1 MTIALIAAMDRNR
14 TIGIGNKLPWRL
26 PAEMAYF
33 KRMTLGK
40 TVLMGRKTFE
50 SLPKPLVDR
59 RNVVLT
65 RQQDFQPEGCE
76 VVHSVEEALELCKN
90 DELMVIGGADI
101 YAQMLP
107 YADTILLTE
116 VDTIIEGGDAFFPA
130 FSESEWQ
137 IMESDSR
144 ASEEKNRYAFTF
156 QTFKRREMQ
165 LFALDANI

>member
-1 MTIALIAAMDRNR
+1 MTITLIAAMDCNR

-33 KRMTLGK
+33 KKMTLGK

-50 SLPKPLVDR
+50 SLPKPLTDR

-65 RQQDFQPEGCE
+65 RQHGFQPEGCE
-76 VVHSVEEALELCKN
+76 VVHSVEEALRLCKD

-116 VDTIIEGGDAFFPA
+116 VNTIIEGGDAFFPM
-130 FSESEWQ
+130 FSESQWKLVESESR
-137 IMESDSR
+137 ESD
-144 ASEEKNRYAFTF
+144 EKNKYAFTF
-156 QTFKRREMQ
+156 QTFKRHEQ
-165 LFALDANI
+165 

>member
-1 MTIALIAAMDRNR
+1 MAIALIAAMDRNR
-14 TIGIGNKLPWRL
+14 TIGIENKLPWRL

-130 FSESEWQ
+130 FSESQWQ

-144 ASEEKNRYAFTF
+144 DSDEKNRYAFTF
-156 QTFKRREMQ
+156 QTFKRRGM
-165 LFALDANI
+165 

>member
-1 MTIALIAAMDRNR
+1 MAIALIAAMDRNR
-14 TIGIGNKLPWRL
+14 TIGIENKLPWRL

-130 FSESEWQ
+130 FSESQWQ

-144 ASEEKNRYAFTF
+144 DSDEKNRYAFTF
-156 QTFKRREMQ
+156 QTFKRREK
-165 LFALDANI
+165 